1 MSQAFHTILGNLQS
15 ELEARQA
22 VVDRSVALAQLG
34 TLLGCRQA
42 GSLLGAAFSRVLR
55 GALTL
60 TEVEDL
66 VIHSASYVGFAFAGE
81 ALAMLQS
88 QLDAHDRLQL
98 AGSIDRRSSLPPAQR
113 FEQGAAL
120 YAIFDAQRVS
130 EQLAFYSGVSA
141 DYYRHVMGTF
151 GCTFGRESFTVRE
164 REIVTVAMLAAMA
177 SVPKQLAFHVRVALE
192 QGVRR
197 EELAEVLLHTQLYAG
212 LPAANNAATTML
224 EVSSAVHERPG

>member
-15 ELEARQA
+15 ELEVRQA
-22 VVDRSVALAQLG
+22 VDERSLALAQLG

-42 GSLLGAAFSRVLR
+42 GALLGAAFSRVLR

-66 VIHSASYVGFAFAGE
+66 VIHSASYVGFAFAAE
-81 ALAMLQS
+81 AFAMLQS

-98 AGSIDRRSSLPPAQR
+98 AGSVDQRSSLPLAQR

-120 YAIFDAQRVS
+120 YAIFDARRVPR
-130 EQLAFYSGVSA
+130 QLAFYSDVSP

-177 SVPKQLAFHVRVALE
+177 SAPKQLIFHVRVALE

-197 EELAEVLLHTQLYAG
+197 EEFTEVLLHTQLYAG
-212 LPAANNAATTML
+212 LPAANNAATTIL
-224 EVSSAVHERPG
+224 EVFSQRTQQA

>member
-1 MSQAFHTILGNLQS
+1 MSQAFHTILGNLQT
-15 ELEARQA
+15 ELETRQA
-22 VVDRSVALAQLG
+22 VDDRSIALAQLG

-42 GSLLGAAFSRVLR
+42 GALLGAGFSRVLR

-66 VIHSASYVGFAFAGE
+66 VIHSASYVGFAFADE
-81 ALAMLQS
+81 ALAVLQAELNS
-88 QLDAHDRLQL
+88 HDRLQL
-98 AGSIDRRSSLPPAQR
+98 ADSVDQRSSLPLAQR
-113 FEQGAAL
+113 FEHGASL
-120 YAIFDAQRVS
+120 YAVFDASRVTQ
-130 EQLAFYSGVSA
+130 QLAFYSGVSA

-151 GCTFGRESFTVRE
+151 GCTFGRGSFTVRE

-177 SVPKQLAFHVRVALE
+177 SAAKQLAFHVRVALE

-212 LPAANNAATTML
+212 LPAANNAAATML
-224 EVSSAVHERPG
+224 EVFSQEARQA